1 MDLQEIIVSKNMTR
15 YRLSQ
20 VSGVPKTTL
29 TDLCTGKSSL
39 ANCSSRTLYQIAKA
53 LGCSMET
60 LLEEAEPIVQ
70 SGHDEETGL
79 PIDRSYLECG
89 LPGYLQESLDTM
101 KKAQAEKD
109 SGKRDLHFD
118 CYYCDLQAD
127 INSAEVDGRISS
139 EQAWYL
145 RERYLGIERG

>member
-1 MDLQEIIVSKNMTR
+1 MDLQSIIDGKGMTR

-20 VSGVPKTTL
+20 ISGVPKTTL
-29 TDLCTGKSSL
+29 TDLCTGKSTL
-39 ANCSSRTLYQIAKA
+39 ANCSARTLYQLSRA
-53 LGCSMET
+53 LGYSMES
-60 LLEEAEPIVQ
+60 LLEAVDTTSLQDYE
-70 SGHDEETGL
+70 EETGL
-79 PIDRSYLECG
+79 PVNRSYLECG

-109 SGKRDLHFD
+109 GGKRDLRFD

-145 RERYLGIERG
+145 REHYLGIEKG